1 MPRKGPFDPD
11 RGEFLFLS
19 GKKGS
24 GKSVLARR
32 FFDGFPYDKLVIDPT
47 GDVRADLQSDGVPF
61 VDLTEPLP
69 PRFPRAPADYGAPTI
84 TFEENGRRHRTPP
97 VDRAPQYVTAVYV
110 PDMGSK
116 EAEDEMDRALGLGL
130 RNGRTAVWVDEIGT
144 LTRNGKTPPNLRRA
158 LHHGRHSQL
167 TLIMCG
173 PRPKDIDPLC
183 VSQADHVFTFMTRN
197 PMDRKRICENI
208 GWEPDEFDEAMFAL
222 GKFEYLWYDNREDT
236 LTHMPKLPPRRR
248 AYPVGPINQPMF

>member
-1 MPRKGPFDPD
+1 M
-11 RGEFLFLS
+11 S
-19 GKKGS
+19 GRKGS

-32 FFDGFPYDKLVIDPT
+32 LFEAYPYDRLVIDPT
-47 GDVRADLQSDGVPF
+47 GDVRGALADDAVQFLDIEPPVP
-61 VDLTEPLP
+61 V
-69 PRFPRAPADYGAPTI
+69 RFPKGV
-84 TFEENGRRHRTPP
+84 GREGE
-97 VDRAPQYVTAVYV
+97 QVTAIFV
-110 PDMGSK
+110 PDMGSH
-116 EAEDEMDRALGLGL
+116 EADDEMDRALGLAL
-130 RNGRTAVWVDEIGT
+130 RNRRSAAWVDEIGT

-183 VSQADHVFTFMTRN
+183 LSQADHVMTFDTPN

-208 GWEPDEFDEAMFAL
+208 GWPPAEFDKAVNAL
-222 GKFEYLWYDNREDT
+222 GEHEYLWYNAREHV

-248 AYPVGPINQPMF
+248 AHPAGPLNQPVF